1 MCGKMHVPSAT
12 RTGGASALL
21 VAFEAE
27 HTVDVPLTG
36 ADSLHGTNNS
46 VLQVDGANMDGLK

>member
-1 MCGKMHVPSAT
+1 MFLRQREK
-12 RTGGASALL
+12 TGGASALL

-36 ADSLHGTNNS
+36 AGSLHGTNNLA
-46 VLQVDGANMDGLK
+46 LQVDGANMDGLK